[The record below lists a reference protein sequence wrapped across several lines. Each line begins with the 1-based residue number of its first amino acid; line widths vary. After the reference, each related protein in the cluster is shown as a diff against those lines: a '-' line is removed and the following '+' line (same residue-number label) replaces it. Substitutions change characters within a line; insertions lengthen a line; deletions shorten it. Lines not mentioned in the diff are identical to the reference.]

1 MKGKALRWLL
11 NGLGLN
17 VLITGERVEEK
28 DHSRWW
34 DGMKKKTNTLI
45 LMTYRGISVKVGL
58 KNRYLFLQSYE
69 FDIQT
74 GQCTDSRASLVSQYT
89 KISRTTVELEAFPT
103 WLANKLRFLQLKKL
117 FISTALMYTK
127 PSISGRNSGIIIF
140 FTHNQN
146 RS

>member
-1 MKGKALRWLL
+1 
-11 NGLGLN
+11 
-17 VLITGERVEEK
+17 
-28 DHSRWW
+28 
-34 DGMKKKTNTLI
+34 MKKKTDTLI

-103 WLANKLRFLQLKKL
+103 
-117 FISTALMYTK
+117 
-127 PSISGRNSGIIIF
+127 
-140 FTHNQN
+140 
-146 RS
+146 